1 MQNIGAIGT
10 SIMNG
15 ATRTGGTTTI
25 RTGFTIIIRN
35 GPGRT
40 RNGAST
46 TAIGMTIMCGA
57 TVVGGTR
64 TIRNGYANIIMIG
77 FDGTM
82 TMTNQS

>member
-1 MQNIGAIGT
+1 MQNIGVIGMA
-10 SIMNG
+10 IMNG
-15 ATRTGGTTTI
+15 MTPTGGMTTI

-57 TVVGGTR
+57 TAVGGTK
-64 TIRNGYANIIMIG
+64 TIRNGYANIIMTG
-77 FDGTM
+77 KDGVI
-82 TMTNQS
+82 NES